1 VSRRPVADRAKSGRV
16 TVGILALQGDFVEH
30 KAMLQGLDVAVR
42 EVRLPEQLK
51 GLDGLVVPGGES
63 TTIARLLDIYALREP
78 LTQMA
83 RRGMAVWG
91 TCAGMI
97 LMARSLTD
105 NSLQPLGLVDIRV
118 TRNAFGRQVDS
129 FEADLVVKHL
139 GDEPF
144 AAVFIRAPLVS
155 EVGEGVEVLASLP
168 DGRPVAVKQGRFL
181 ATAFHPELTSDT
193 RFHRYFL
200 DLVKD
205 SG

>member
-1 VSRRPVADRAKSGRV
+1 MSRCPVADRAKSGRV

-30 KAMLQGLDVAVR
+30 EAMLQGLDVAVR

-63 TTIARLLDIYALREP
+63 TTIARLLDIYALRGP

-97 LMARSLTD
+97 LMARSVVD
-105 NSLQPLGLVDIRV
+105 DSLQPLGLMDIRV
-118 TRNAFGRQVDS
+118 ARNAFGRQMDS
-129 FEADLVVKHL
+129 FEADLVVKRL

-155 EVGEGVEVLASLP
+155 EVGEGVEVLACLP

-200 DLVKD
+200 DLVTD